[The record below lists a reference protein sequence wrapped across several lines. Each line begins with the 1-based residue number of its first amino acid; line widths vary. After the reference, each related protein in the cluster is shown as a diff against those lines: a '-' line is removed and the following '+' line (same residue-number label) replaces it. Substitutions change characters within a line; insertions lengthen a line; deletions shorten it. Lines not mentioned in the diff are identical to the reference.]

1 MKRNTKIIALISIVL
16 LIVVL
21 LIIIFINVFGINRLT
36 SEEKIADLKAF
47 TITIEM
53 TENGVK
59 MQSLEGSAWLDL
71 ELYPLTKREMAFD
84 HHGSVSSFSDDSAT
98 ADFMEIA
105 TDSDLANYLIT
116 IAKSEDGVVLKGHK
130 GTAWKTLTFSLQ
142 VGDKQSIN
150 QNGMI

>member
-1 MKRNTKIIALISIVL
+1 MKRHTKIVGLISIVL

-21 LIIIFINVFGINRLT
+21 LIIIFVNNFSANPVT
-36 SEEKIADLKAF
+36 PDKKVADLKDF

-53 TENGVK
+53 TERGVK
-59 MQSLEGSAWLDL
+59 LHSLEGSAWLDL

-84 HHGSVSSFSDDSAT
+84 QYGSASSFSDDSAT
-98 ADFMEIA
+98 ADFIEIA
-105 TDSDLANYLIT
+105 TDPDLANYLMT
-116 IAKSEDGVVLKGHK
+116 IAKSEDGVVLKGYK

-142 VGDKQSIN
+142 VGDKKSIN